1 MKKEYQELNNI
12 KKRQTS
18 EDFLQFNL
26 CWFIIYKKECLK
38 SHLWSRVFL
47 VSGKDFQELFEK
59 NER

>member
-26 CWFIIYKKECLK
+26 CWFIIIKRNALKATFGVGCFWCL
-38 SHLWSRVFL
+38 
-47 VSGKDFQELFEK
+47 EK
-59 NER
+59 IFKNYLK